1 MAFKVTSIMEATKN
15 QGLKVLVHGP
25 AGAGKTV
32 LCATTG
38 QADKTLILSAEAGL
52 LSLRRL
58 VRENAALEKTTVAT
72 INSIEDLREAYRHL
86 KGDHPFTWV
95 CLDSISEI
103 AEQVLN
109 HEKSKTKDG
118 RAAYGALNDTM
129 LEMLRAFRDLPVNVY
144 MSCKQERETD
154 DDTGKVFYVPSMP
167 GKRLSQGISYLF
179 DEVFA
184 LRIDRDE
191 SGPYRALVCRPD
203 GKYEAKDRSGALAA
217 IEQPSLKHIYD
228 TIMNGGAK

>member
-1 MAFKVTSIMEATKN
+1 MAFKVTSILEATRA
-15 QGLKVLVHGP
+15 QGIKVLVHGP

-38 QADKTLILSAEAGL
+38 APDKTLILSAEAGL
-52 LSLRRL
+52 LSLRKM
-58 VRENAALEKTTVAT
+58 VQTAPELEAVTVAT
-72 INSIEDLREAYRHL
+72 ISSIDDLREAYRHL
-86 KGDHPFTWV
+86 KAGGHPFTWV

-129 LEMLRAFRDLPVNVY
+129 LELLRAFRDLPMNVY
-144 MSCKQERETD
+144 MSAKQEREQD
-154 DDTGKVFYVPSMP
+154 EDTGRTLYSPSLP

-184 LRIDRDE
+184 LRIDKDE
-191 SGPYRALVCRPD
+191 QGPYRVLVCKPD
-203 GKYEAKDRSGALAA
+203 GRFEAKDRSGQLAA
-217 IEQPSLKHIYD
+217 LEVPNLAEIHNK
-228 TIMNGGAK
+228 IMGA